1 MHGRWRHGAA
11 RRCAPTVLL
20 PRNALTSRL
29 LSSAPALASDVLVWN
44 SLSGKQEPL
53 PRADA
58 VTPNVLKWY
67 ACGPT
72 VYDRAHLGHARAY
85 VSQDILRRVLE
96 KRFSYNVFLVMG
108 VTDVDD
114 KIIKRAKVRICS
126 WKSHAVA
133 EELRCCYCYYIVIL
147 LLPHVYRSAR
157 FTLLSSRE
165 TKSARSSRTWRR

>member
-1 MHGRWRHGAA
+1 MHGRWRLGAA
-11 RRCAPTVLL
+11 RRCAPKALL
-20 PRNALTSRL
+20 PRNTLTASRL
-29 LSSAPALASDVLVWN
+29 LSSAPSLATDVLVWN

-53 PRADA
+53 PRANA

-114 KIIKRAKVRICS
+114 KIIKRAKVSMQVLQRS
-126 WKSHAVA
+126 YLHVA
-133 EELRCCYCYYIVIL
+133 EELRCCC
-147 LLPHVYRSAR
+147 
-157 FTLLSSRE
+157 
-165 TKSARSSRTWRR
+165 